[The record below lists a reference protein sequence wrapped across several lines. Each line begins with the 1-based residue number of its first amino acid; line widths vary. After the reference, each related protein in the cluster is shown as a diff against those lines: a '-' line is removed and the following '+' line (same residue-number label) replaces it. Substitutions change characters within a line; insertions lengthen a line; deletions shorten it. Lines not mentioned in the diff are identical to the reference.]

1 MTLRPGE
8 IYYADFGDDPDHRA
22 VIVSREELNRGT
34 YVVTVPF
41 SLGTWTR
48 RTGEVMQE
56 HLATIVECRQA
67 ILAFTSELLDM
78 QNELMPKEATSRFVV
93 LAAMMAYNEAKIA
106 LANAQ
111 MELLKFQQVPDG
123 FYSLPRKK

>member
-1 MTLRPGE
+1 
-8 IYYADFGDDPDHRA
+8 
-22 VIVSREELNRGT
+22 
-34 YVVTVPF
+34 
-41 SLGTWTR
+41 
-48 RTGEVMQE
+48 MQE

-67 ILAFTSELLDM
+67 ILAFTSEFLDM